1 MSTATGVYAIAYIGR
16 DMTLWWDVRDDNPRR
31 MAFIQA
37 IAEALHRSMQA
48 SPTLSVPPKS
58 KS

>member
-1 MSTATGVYAIAYIGR
+1 MYAIAYIGR
-16 DMTLWWDVRDDNPRR
+16 DMTRWWAVRDDNPRR

-37 IAEALHRSMQA
+37 RAEALHRSMQA